1 MLCEPF
7 RYSVPEEKKA
17 GSMVANVLK
26 DLKVDV
32 KELSARRAQLI
43 SKSSRQ
49 DFQLDP
55 HSGNIIL
62 RDKIDREALCGLTDP
77 CTLFSEIVLENPL
90 QVFTIEVQV
99 EDVNDNSPTFSQ
111 NQFLFEIPEQTPI
124 NARFPLETAHDL
136 DKGEN
141 AIQNYIIST
150 SEYFKLDVQSQND
163 GSKYAE
169 LLLAKPLDR
178 EVIPQF
184 ILTLEAVDGG
194 IPRRTGT
201 TQIIIDI
208 LDNNDNVP
216 QFEQAVY
223 KVQLMENSHPGSLVA
238 KVEATDKDIGS
249 NARIIYT
256 FSQAPADVLQSFS
269 LNNHTGEITL
279 AGKIDY
285 EINSKYQ
292 LSIKATDGGGLSTYC
307 KVLVDIED
315 ENDNAPE
322 IVVSSITNPL
332 PENSPPETVVVLFG
346 IRDQDSGDNGRT
358 TCNTDKNLPFILKL
372 TENNYYQ
379 LVTQQPLDREQMSQY
394 NITITATDQGSP
406 RLTSM
411 TVISIQL
418 SDVNDNPPMFE
429 SSFYDLHLREN
440 NIPGLLIGSVHAVDV
455 DTEQNA
461 KLTYWLLP
469 GKIRDVPA
477 SSYISINSETGNLY
491 AIRSVDYEDIQDF
504 QVMVRAVDKGSPPLS
519 SETMVRVLI
528 RDENDNAPFILC
540 PLQNSTSP
548 SKELVPRGA
557 ETGYL
562 VTKVVATDRD
572 SGQNSWLS
580 YQLLKATD
588 PSLFAVGTQNGEVK
602 TMRPVNIRDTFKH
615 TLIVAVR
622 DNGHPP
628 QSVSATLRILLVDGF
643 SDPYMKIM
651 DNPKSEV
658 PQEEDHTLT
667 MYLIICLVAI
677 SSIFLLSVMV
687 FIATKFQKR
696 RKFIGS
702 SHSASNLPVEP
713 SLQDKCVD
721 PNTGTPSQ
729 AFSYEVEATDLDLGS
744 NALILYS
751 FHQVPERINNL
762 FNLNERT
769 GEITV
774 WGQIDYEKEKSY
786 SMNIRATD
794 GGGLPDHCKLLIDVE
809 DVNDNP
815 PEVSIISLTSFLK
828 EDSPPDTVVAVFNI
842 RDQDSGDNS
851 KTVCSVEMNLP
862 FVLKSTANNFYQ
874 LVLQSPLDRETVTE
888 YNITITAIDC
898 GSPRLTSTRLINV
911 QISDVN
917 DNPPLFEKPLYDM
930 QIRENHIPGL
940 LIGSVHAVDLD
951 TKQNAK
957 VTYSVLPGK
966 GDGLLPTF
974 ISINSETGNLYALRS
989 LDYEQIRG
997 FRVTVRASDGGSPSL
1012 SSEVIVRIHI
1022 IDENDNAP
1030 FFLYPLQNNTSP
1042 CNELVPKSAEA
1053 GYLVTKVV
1061 AVDADSG
1068 QNSWLSYE
1076 LLKATDPALFSIGV
1090 QNGEV
1095 KTRRALNER
1104 DTNKQRLVILVRDNG
1119 LPPQTSTALLN
1130 VLLVDGFSDPFLRR
1144 VDVSVQEPE
1153 EDKTLTK
1160 YLVICLAAVSFVF
1173 LVCIVV
1179 FIVVKILKKDPQ
1191 SHFSAAVPHFP
1202 PASADAPENCADS
1215 QNGSLSRTYRY
1226 DVCLTGGSLS
1236 SEFRFLRPLFPVLSC
1251 PVGDVNIPGNHWT
1264 SSGPEDLSKEVAVNG
1279 RTKEVLG
1286 LMLKLAEVVGKLPWL
1301 LRLRLGSNK
1310 VAGASVSI

>member
-90 QVFTIEVQV
+90 QVFKIEVQV

-201 TQIIIDI
+201 AQIIIDI

-223 KVQLMENSHPGSLVA
+223 KVQLMESSHPGSLVA
-238 KVEATDKDIGS
+238 KVEATDKDIGV

-256 FSQAPADVLQSFS
+256 FSQAPAHVLQSFS

-279 AGKIDY
+279 VAKIDY

-418 SDVNDNPPMFE
+418 SDINDNPPMFE
-429 SSFYDLHLREN
+429 RSFYDLHLREN

-528 RDENDNAPFILC
+528 RDENDNAPFVLC

-557 ETGYL
+557 EIGYL

-628 QSVSATLRILLVDGF
+628 QSVSVTLRILLVDGF
-643 SDPYMKIM
+643 SDPYMNIM

-702 SHSASNLPVEP
+702 SHSASNFPVGP
-713 SLQDKCVD
+713 SSQDKCVD

-729 AFSYEVEATDLDLGS
+729 AFSYEV
-744 NALILYS
+744 
-751 FHQVPERINNL
+751 
-762 FNLNERT
+762 
-769 GEITV
+769 
-774 WGQIDYEKEKSY
+774 
-786 SMNIRATD
+786 
-794 GGGLPDHCKLLIDVE
+794 
-809 DVNDNP
+809 
-815 PEVSIISLTSFLK
+815 
-828 EDSPPDTVVAVFNI
+828 
-842 RDQDSGDNS
+842 
-851 KTVCSVEMNLP
+851 
-862 FVLKSTANNFYQ
+862 
-874 LVLQSPLDRETVTE
+874 
-888 YNITITAIDC
+888 
-898 GSPRLTSTRLINV
+898 
-911 QISDVN
+911 
-917 DNPPLFEKPLYDM
+917 
-930 QIRENHIPGL
+930 
-940 LIGSVHAVDLD
+940 
-951 TKQNAK
+951 
-957 VTYSVLPGK
+957 
-966 GDGLLPTF
+966 
-974 ISINSETGNLYALRS
+974 
-989 LDYEQIRG
+989 
-997 FRVTVRASDGGSPSL
+997 
-1012 SSEVIVRIHI
+1012 
-1022 IDENDNAP
+1022 
-1030 FFLYPLQNNTSP
+1030 
-1042 CNELVPKSAEA
+1042 
-1053 GYLVTKVV
+1053 
-1061 AVDADSG
+1061 
-1068 QNSWLSYE
+1068 
-1076 LLKATDPALFSIGV
+1076 
-1090 QNGEV
+1090 
-1095 KTRRALNER
+1095 
-1104 DTNKQRLVILVRDNG
+1104 
-1119 LPPQTSTALLN
+1119 
-1130 VLLVDGFSDPFLRR
+1130 
-1144 VDVSVQEPE
+1144 
-1153 EDKTLTK
+1153 
-1160 YLVICLAAVSFVF
+1160 CLA
-1173 LVCIVV
+1173 
-1179 FIVVKILKKDPQ
+1179 D
-1191 SHFSAAVPHFP
+1191 
-1202 PASADAPENCADS
+1202 
-1215 QNGSLSRTYRY
+1215 
-1226 DVCLTGGSLS
+1226 GSLS
-1236 SEFRFLRPLFPVLSC
+1236 SEFKFLRPFFPVFTMEHRKTLLNPQIRNDC
-1251 PVGDVNIPGNHWT
+1251 RDLPNQLEER
-1264 SSGPEDLSKEVAVNG
+1264 EDISQ
-1279 RTKEVLG
+1279 VL
-1286 LMLKLAEVVGKLPWL
+1286 MSADW
-1301 LRLRLGSNK
+1301 
-1310 VAGASVSI
+1310 SVISWICFFPLY